1 MVKTTVGQESEM
13 KKLTISALILGF
25 AAFASAQGQAQPAQH
40 GGNEVAAKLER
51 ICAPDPD
58 KSARE
63 AKFAEHLAKRL
74 LLNDAQQAAFKEFQL
89 AREKAVEAAKARLCA
104 NKPDLS
110 SFEGHLALHQAFLE
124 DRLEAVKA
132 ENPKLIAFYNSL
144 NAEQKSKFE
153 RIREQM
159 AEMRGH

>member
-1 MVKTTVGQESEM
+1 MM
-13 KKLTISALILGF
+13 KFTISALILGF
-25 AAFASAQGQAQPAQH
+25 AAFASAQGQAQPARH
-40 GGNEVAAKLER
+40 GGNETAAKLER

-63 AKFAEHLAKRL
+63 GKFAEHLAKHL
-74 LLNDAQQAAFKEFQL
+74 LLSDAQQAAFKEFQL
-89 AREKAVEAAKARLCA
+89 AREKAVEAAKTRLCA

-110 SFEGHLALHQAFLE
+110 TFEGHLALHQAFLE
-124 DRLEAVKA
+124 DRLESVKA

-144 NAEQKSKFE
+144 NPEQKAKFE

-159 AEMRGH
+159 AELRGH

>member
-1 MVKTTVGQESEM
+1 MM
-13 KKLTISALILGF
+13 KLTISALILGF
-25 AAFASAQGQAQPAQH
+25 AAFASAQGQAQPARH
-40 GGNEVAAKLER
+40 GGNETAAKLER

-63 AKFAEHLAKRL
+63 GKFAEHLAKHL
-74 LLNDAQQAAFKEFQL
+74 LLSDAQQAAFKEFQL

-144 NAEQKSKFE
+144 DARQKAKFDRFRE
-153 RIREQM
+153 RQGRE
-159 AEMRGH
+159 

>member
-1 MVKTTVGQESEM
+1 MM
-13 KKLTISALILGF
+13 KLTISALILGF
-25 AAFASAQGQAQPAQH
+25 AAFASAQGQAQPARH
-40 GGNEVAAKLER
+40 GGNEAAAKLER

-63 AKFAEHLAKRL
+63 AKDKSAREAKFAEHLTKRL

-89 AREKAVEAAKARLCA
+89 AREKAVETAKTRLCG
-104 NKPDLS
+104 NKPDMA
-110 SFEGHLALHQAFLE
+110 SFEGHLALHQAFLA

-144 NAEQKSKFE
+144 DAEQKAKFE

>member
-1 MVKTTVGQESEM
+1 M

>member
-1 MVKTTVGQESEM
+1 MM
-13 KKLTISALILGF
+13 KLTISALILGF
-25 AAFASAQGQAQPAQH
+25 AALASAQGQAQPARH
-40 GGNEVAAKLER
+40 GENEAAVKLGR

-63 AKFAEHLAKRL
+63 AKDKSAREAKFAEHLTKRL
-74 LLNDAQQAAFKEFQL
+74 LLNDAQQAAFKEFQV
-89 AREKAVEAAKARLCA
+89 AREKAVEDAKSRLCG
-104 NKPDLS
+104 NKPDMA
-110 SFEGHLALHQAFLE
+110 SFEGHLALHQAFLA

-144 NAEQKSKFE
+144 DAEQKAKFE